1 MSLNCSYDK
10 LTIGNNI
17 LNSNASININGSI
30 NILSGNYISFGTNY

>member
-17 LNSNASININGSI
+17 LNSNASINI
-30 NILSGNYISFGTNY
+30 LSGNYISFGSNY